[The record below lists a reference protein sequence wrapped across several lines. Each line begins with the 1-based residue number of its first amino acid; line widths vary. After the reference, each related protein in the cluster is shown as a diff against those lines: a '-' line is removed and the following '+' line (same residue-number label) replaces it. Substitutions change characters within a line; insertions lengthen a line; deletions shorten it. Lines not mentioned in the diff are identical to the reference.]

1 MNPMRSTAIAALAV
15 ALASGLIAGSATAGK
30 VQGIARVPVAPLIKG
45 LPTPVTKTYRFSV
58 DDIVIQ
64 KTRSLHNDTD
74 YVYLNVL
81 GVPGQ
86 NAKVKFLGDVND
98 GTHAVGLY
106 VDVPVAPGQTVTLK
120 YETMNSGYDQY
131 EPGVVEE
138 IIDSV
143 LTNKLNFLFVG
154 NCDGIVGQG
163 THTFTE
169 AQLAAGSQGGH
180 EFNPG
185 TDSSI
190 GCGSNSKYYTDW
202 SIKALS

>member
-1 MNPMRSTAIAALAV
+1 MNPTRSMAVAALA
-15 ALASGLIAGSATAGK
+15 LAIAGGLTAGNAVAGK
-30 VQGIARVPVAPLIKG
+30 VTGIARVPVSPIIKG
-45 LPTPVTKTYRFSV
+45 LPAPVTKTYRFSI

-86 NAKVKFLGDVND
+86 NAKVSFLGDVND
-98 GTHAVGLY
+98 GTHAVGLH
-106 VDVPVAPGQTVTLK
+106 VDVAVAPGQTVTLK
-120 YETMNSGYDQY
+120 YETMNSGYNQY
-131 EPGVVEE
+131 TPGVVEE

-154 NCDGIVGQG
+154 NCDGVVSQG
-163 THTFTE
+163 SHTFTE
-169 AQLAAGSQGGH
+169 GQLASGNQSGH
-180 EFNPG
+180 EYTPG

-202 SIKALS
+202 SIKALP